1 VIDPRLLREDPDR
14 VREGQ
19 VKRGL
24 SQDVVDEAISADERR
39 RSAIADFERLRD
51 WIETTETG
59 DRAEL
64 DFEPSPTLW
73 AELSVGA
80 ERCAGRRC
88 PLVRSCFAEQ
98 ARERAGEAE
107 LVIANHAL
115 YFADL
120 ALRTRSDAAAVLPE
134 HDAVVFDEAHRLEEA
149 AAAWFGGRISLARLR
164 QLERDVE
171 RFCREQTRTPPARG
185 SAPCRLAVRPRSGGP
200 RRPGPPSDARRAR
213 SPPTLHR
220 R

>member
-1 VIDPRLLREDPDR
+1 M
-14 VREGQ
+14 
-19 VKRGL
+19 
-24 SQDVVDEAISADERR
+24 
-39 RSAIADFERLRD
+39 
-51 WIETTETG
+51 TETG

-64 DFEPSPTLW
+64 DFEPSVSLW
-73 AELSVGA
+73 SELSVGA

-88 PLVRSCFAEQ
+88 PLVGSCFAEK

-107 LVIANHAL
+107 LVIVNHAL

-120 ALRTRSDAAAVLPE
+120 ALRTRSDGAGVLPE

-171 RFCREQTRTPPARG
+171 RFCREESRTPPARPLAEVDRAG
-185 SAPCRLAVRPRSGGP
+185 ERLDRGVRSRLRAP
-200 RRPGPPSDARRAR
+200 PP
-213 SPPTLHR
+213 HR
-220 R
+220 G